1 MTRRIAA
8 FMPLTQEKKDSHFP
22 PHAVGPAPDV
32 EGAVVCHRQTI
43 EGAVERGS
51 IVQPAYKRWGSSV
64 PPASTGCAGI
74 LARRQ

>member
-32 EGAVVCHRQTI
+32 EGAHTI

-64 PPASTGCAGI
+64 PPASTGSAGI